1 MSETPNAAPVAGVL
15 AGHGILLAACG
26 VYGSYSS
33 NWAPKAMHSAYAGL
47 GGCAI
52 LLLSAGMSVGGTR
65 KLYMIGVHVGLLFQL
80 MFTGANGWLKPQSPD
95 LSTPLQLGHTMC
107 FVCDSYVCAAFA
119 AWSNGRECGPR
130 SRHPIHTGSCS
141 G

>member
-80 MFTGANGWLKPQSPD
+80 MFTGVFGLQAFRSYGVAEKADRFPLFCVMGIGSLVALGAMRYFKPK
-95 LSTPLQLGHTMC
+95 TK
-107 FVCDSYVCAAFA
+107 
-119 AWSNGRECGPR
+119 EKK
-130 SRHPIHTGSCS
+130 
-141 G
+141 